1 MDPTSVVICD
11 DHAHFRRGLRAL
23 LDTSDEIQVVGEA
36 ADGAQAVAVAVR
48 LQPDVIL
55 MDLTMPGIGGVQATA
70 DVLAAC
76 PHIGVLVLSM
86 VSDDDSVLAALQAV
100 ARGYLLKGARKAEI
114 VRAVRAVASGEA
126 IFGADI
132 ANRLMGYFGSA
143 AAQPNRAQ
151 TELRAAFPQLTA
163 RETEILRLI
172 AEQLTNPEVADM
184 LELSEK
190 TIRNNVSSIFTKL
203 QVADRA
209 EAIILAREAGIGRSS
224 REPWAT

>member
-1 MDPTSVVICD
+1 VDPTSVVICD
-11 DHAHFRRGLRAL
+11 DHAHFRQGLRAL
-23 LDTSDEIQVVGEA
+23 LDTSDEIEVVGEA

-55 MDLTMPGIGGVQATA
+55 MDLTMPGVGGIQATA

-86 VSDDDSVLAALQAV
+86 VSDDDSVFAAMQAG

-132 ANRLMGYFGSA
+132 ATRLMGYFASSV
-143 AAQPNRAQ
+143 AQPIQAESQ
-151 TELRAAFPQLTA
+151 LTAVFPQLTA
-163 RETEILRLI
+163 REAEILRLV
-172 AEQLTNPEVADM
+172 ADQMTNPEVAER
-184 LELSEK
+184 LGLTEK

-203 QVADRA
+203 QVATRA
-209 EAIILAREAGIGRSS
+209 QAIAMAREA
-224 REPWAT
+224 EPDRTIPPRPAS

>member
-86 VSDDDSVLAALQAV
+86 VSDDDSVFAALQAG

-163 RETEILRLI
+163 RATEILRLI

-203 QVADRA
+203 QVATRA
-209 EAIILAREAGIGRSS
+209 QAIAMARNAEHETIPPRPAK
-224 REPWAT
+224 

>member
-1 MDPTSVVICD
+1 MNATTVVICD
-11 DHAHFRRGLRAL
+11 DHAHFRQGLRAL
-23 LDTSDEIQVVGEA
+23 LDTSDEIEVVGEA
-36 ADGAQAVAVAVR
+36 ADGSQAVAAVVR

-55 MDLTMPGIGGVQATA
+55 MDLTMPGVGGVQATA

-86 VSDDDSVLAALQAV
+86 ASDDDSVFAALQAG
-100 ARGYLLKGARKAEI
+100 ARGYLLKGARRAEI

-132 ANRLMGYFGSA
+132 ATRLMRYFGSA
-143 AAQPNRAQ
+143 PASQPDRATTQ
-151 TELRAAFPQLTA
+151 LTTAFPQLTT

-172 AEQLTNPEVADM
+172 AEQLTNPEVAQS
-184 LELSEK
+184 LGLTEK

-203 QVADRA
+203 RVATRA
-209 EAIILAREAGIGRSS
+209 QAIAIAREAERG
-224 REPWAT
+224 

>member
-1 MDPTSVVICD
+1 MNATTVVICD
-11 DHAHFRRGLRAL
+11 DHAHFRQGLRAL

-36 ADGAQAVAVAVR
+36 ADGSQAVAAVVR

-55 MDLTMPGIGGVQATA
+55 MDLTMPGVGGVQATA

-86 VSDDDSVLAALQAV
+86 ASNDDSVFAALQAG
-100 ARGYLLKGARKAEI
+100 ARGYLLKGARRAEI

-132 ANRLMGYFGSA
+132 ATRLMRYFGSA
-143 AAQPNRAQ
+143 PASQPDRATTQ
-151 TELRAAFPQLTA
+151 LTTAFPQLTT

-172 AEQLTNPEVADM
+172 AEQLTNPEVAQS
-184 LELSEK
+184 LGLTEK

-203 QVADRA
+203 RVATRA
-209 EAIILAREAGIGRSS
+209 QAIAIAREAERG
-224 REPWAT
+224 

>member
-1 MDPTSVVICD
+1 MVICD
-11 DHAHFRRGLRAL
+11 DHAHFRQGLRAL
-23 LDTSDEIQVVGEA
+23 LDTSDEIEVVGEA

-55 MDLTMPGIGGVQATA
+55 MDLTMPGVGGIQATA

-86 VSDDDSVLAALQAV
+86 VSDDDSVFAAMQAG

-114 VRAVRAVASGEA
+114 VRAVRAVANGEA

-132 ANRLMGYFGSA
+132 ATRLMGYFASS
-143 AAQPNRAQ
+143 AAQPVQAESQ
-151 TELRAAFPQLTA
+151 LTAAFPQLTA
-163 RETEILRLI
+163 REAEILRMV
-172 AEQLTNPEVADM
+172 ADQMTNPEVAER
-184 LELSEK
+184 LGLTEK

-203 QVADRA
+203 QVATRA
-209 EAIILAREAGIGRSS
+209 QAIAMAREAEHDRTIPPRPAS
-224 REPWAT
+224 